1 MNFPPCQ
8 LCGAAPAS
16 CKAHII
22 PRQFYKRIR
31 GTGKHLYELHVEKA
45 IERRFTQSGI
55 WEYGILCPKCDGKLG
70 VLDEYGYEV
79 LPENLEQTS
88 IKHLA
93 PGASVYELGLID
105 ADKFRK
111 FLVALIWR
119 SSRSTHE
126 MFRFM
131 KIGPYEKRF
140 ESILTGKDLSW
151 LIYVDCVFIHFKPPR
166 YDKILLPP
174 FRNKCGDLNVIQFY
188 LYPWKLLIKLDTR
201 PFEAPFAQT
210 ALKVGVPTYALMMAT
225 FSRGELGMLADLQRK
240 IKQHEVR
247 RNARMR

>member
-151 LIYVDCVFIHFKPPR
+151 LI
-166 YDKILLPP
+166 
-174 FRNKCGDLNVIQFY
+174 
-188 LYPWKLLIKLDTR
+188 
-201 PFEAPFAQT
+201 
-210 ALKVGVPTYALMMAT
+210 
-225 FSRGELGMLADLQRK
+225 
-240 IKQHEVR
+240 
-247 RNARMR
+247 